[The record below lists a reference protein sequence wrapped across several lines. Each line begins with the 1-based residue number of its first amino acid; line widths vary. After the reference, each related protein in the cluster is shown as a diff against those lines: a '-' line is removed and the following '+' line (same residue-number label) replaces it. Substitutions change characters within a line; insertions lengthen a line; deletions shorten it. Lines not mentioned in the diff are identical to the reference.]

1 MINDKTQDRLL
12 DQKGAQLEQNLNNLS
27 ENIFI
32 FATGI
37 KALYESSD
45 KVTDEDLSNYVITV
59 SNSNWSKN
67 LVRVR
72 YVERVSNDK
81 IDEFTRRMLST
92 DSKFKINPNLSFTEQ
107 YFVTQVV
114 DQVGKKYDP
123 SGLNLDFDINRR
135 IAIQKAVLKK
145 TPVVF
150 SVPSVVDVEGYTGA
164 GLIFVVPVVKNN
176 QVVGVVNALI
186 NVDSVIEDIKKNLND
201 EVYILDWEGEG
212 KIYSN
217 IIPSY
222 KLASKELII
231 KISEDTEWKIKI
243 ALPYRS
249 NSSLN
254 LILGLGVSISFLL
267 YIMVY
272 GLASAGVRGEMLAK
286 RLTSKLFKY
295 KLALDSASNHVVI
308 TDANGIVVYANQA
321 AQKLTGYSLN
331 EIIGKTPRL
340 WGGQMPKD
348 FYSDFWKQIKIDKK
362 VFSGDFNNRRKNGEN
377 YIAQS
382 TVSPIID
389 EKGDLL
395 GFVGVEADVTE
406 ERKLFKQNIE
416 SMEKLNKFNQLMVG
430 REIKMLEL
438 KKELSDLKI
447 KNEKQ
452 V

>member
-1 MINDKTQDRLL
+1 
-12 DQKGAQLEQNLNNLS
+12 
-27 ENIFI
+27 
-32 FATGI
+32 
-37 KALYESSD
+37 
-45 KVTDEDLSNYVITV
+45 
-59 SNSNWSKN
+59 
-67 LVRVR
+67 
-72 YVERVSNDK
+72 
-81 IDEFTRRMLST
+81 
-92 DSKFKINPNLSFTEQ
+92 
-107 YFVTQVV
+107 
-114 DQVGKKYDP
+114 
-123 SGLNLDFDINRR
+123 
-135 IAIQKAVLKK
+135 
-145 TPVVF
+145 
-150 SVPSVVDVEGYTGA
+150 
-164 GLIFVVPVVKNN
+164 
-176 QVVGVVNALI
+176 
-186 NVDSVIEDIKKNLND
+186 
-201 EVYILDWEGEG
+201 
-212 KIYSN
+212 
-217 IIPSY
+217 
-222 KLASKELII
+222 
-231 KISEDTEWKIKI
+231 
-243 ALPYRS
+243 
-249 NSSLN
+249 
-254 LILGLGVSISFLL
+254 
-267 YIMVY
+267 MVY

>member
-1 MINDKTQDRLL
+1 MINDKTQDHLL

-92 DSKFKINPNLSFTEQ
+92 YSKFKINPNLSFTEQ

-114 DQVGKKYDP
+114 DQFGKKYDP

-217 IIPSY
+217 IVPSY

-231 KISEDTEWKIKI
+231 KISEDTEWKIII

-321 AQKLTGYSLN
+321 AQKLTGYSLS

-348 FYSDFWKQIKIDKK
+348 FYTDFWKQIKIDKK
-362 VFSGDFNNRRKNGEN
+362 VFSGDFNNRRKNGEK

-389 EKGDLL
+389 ENGDLL
-395 GFVGVEADVTE
+395 GFVGVEVDVTE
-406 ERKLFKQNIE
+406 ERKLFKQNTE